1 MKKRYILLLLIVLM
15 IVFGSV
21 IAYTKPVLPFIQL
34 PGEPYPG
41 TEGLM
46 PSFLFNNAGLLNTFV
61 AALVAWLVVL
71 LLIVVLRAR
80 SRTADEVPTGF
91 YNVFEMILEGA
102 YNFAQNI
109 AGPKVR
115 EFFPYFMSFILII
128 LISNWMGLI
137 PGYDSIG
144 IWENKPH
151 FAALKAEKA
160 ALADAKARGVELS
173 EAELEAIMHEAE
185 VAEDAANAWGLRD
198 GLFLIR
204 ADNAIEGAPIET
216 DSHDYPI
223 GRNIEAAD
231 WTIVPFLRPASTD
244 LNFTLAFALIAMVM
258 VQYYGFKHLGFSYLN
273 KFFPFLEKNW
283 VDKVKGDPI
292 KAIDPAVGI
301 LELVSEIS
309 KIISFSFRL
318 LGNMFAGMVLLFV
331 MGYILS
337 VANLAFFGLE
347 LFVGVIQALVF
358 ALLTLIFMNSATEH
372 HGGGGE
378 EHH

>member
-1 MKKRYILLLLIVLM
+1 MKKRYILLLLIVAM
-15 IVFGSV
+15 VVFGSV

-41 TEGLM
+41 TEGWM
-46 PSFLFNNAGLLNTFV
+46 PQFLFNGVGLFNTFV
-61 AALVAWLVVL
+61 AAVVAWIVVL
-71 LLIVVLRAR
+71 LLAFGLRAR

-91 YNVFEMILEGA
+91 YNFFEMILEIA

-115 EFFPYFMSFILII
+115 EFFPWFMSFILII
-128 LISNWMGLI
+128 LVSNWMGLI

-151 FAALKAEKA
+151 FAALAAERE
-160 ALADAKARGVELS
+160 ALAAAEADGVTLS

-185 VAEDAANAWGLRD
+185 VAEDEANAWGLRD

-216 DSHDYPI
+216 DSHGYAV
-223 GRNIEAAD
+223 GRNPEAAD
-231 WTIVPFLRPASTD
+231 WTIVPLLRPASTD
-244 LNFTLAFALIAMVM
+244 LNFTLAFALVAMFM

-273 KFFPFLEKNW
+273 KFFPFLEKGW
-283 VDKVKGDPI
+283 FDKVKGDPI

-347 LFVGVIQALVF
+347 LFIGLIQALVF
-358 ALLTLIFMNSATEH
+358 ALLMLMFMNGATESH
-372 HGGGGE
+372 GGGE